1 MVRFGYRMGRLS
13 NPFGSVVSPY
23 EEWRDLEGSLRNK
36 FLRLPSSHS
45 SNGVIYLR

>member
-36 FLRLPSSHS
+36 FLRLSIKTDT
-45 SNGVIYLR
+45 NRL